1 MSYKH
6 SITLDDLCFSLPKI
20 KKKRLVMRYALAM
33 SWNQMGFAL
42 LGVICNSFNSLKWSN
57 SDWFVFFCHFF
68 LSFHVV

>member
-1 MSYKH
+1 MSYMH

-42 LGVICNSFNSLKWSN
+42 LGVICNSFNSLK
-57 SDWFVFFCHFF
+57 
-68 LSFHVV
+68 